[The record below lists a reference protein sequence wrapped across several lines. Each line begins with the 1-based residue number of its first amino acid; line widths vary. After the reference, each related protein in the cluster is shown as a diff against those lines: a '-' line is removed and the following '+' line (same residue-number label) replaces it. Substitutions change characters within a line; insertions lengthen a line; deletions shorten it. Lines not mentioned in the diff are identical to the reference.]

1 MNAKK
6 EEIQVKIQ
14 KMMVK
19 ECLAYRITMDQ
30 VDLREVFYDA
40 TGKPDMFGPEE
51 EVIGFELSDLSYLMR
66 IMGLALERPV
76 VTVDD
81 FKPKGSAA

>member
-1 MNAKK
+1 MATIWN
-6 EEIQVKIQ
+6 
-14 KMMVK
+14 
-19 ECLAYRITMDQ
+19 YRVLKTNDGICDTFSI
-30 VDLREVFYDA
+30 REVFYDA

-76 VTVDD
+76 LTVDD
-81 FKPKGSAA
+81 FKPKGSDA